1 MTVIKPHLYV
11 WGNCFPIKA
20 SPFVHQLTLTCTKQ
34 TTTALL
40 TNKNCYRPCKGIVM
54 KAYSDSR
61 LPHLTKYAAY
71 STAELSRIKVV
82 PYPRPLRHQTSPLS
96 VRRRRLREHVVGTS
110 VSLPRGLSP
119 RGRPIPHTFHSS
131 RLPHL
136 YKLIEGKW
144 VRKAGGNSRMNWILA
159 GGRKEG
165 VAVTLADFK
174 THLP

>member
-11 WGNCFPIKA
+11 RGNCFPIKA

-82 PYPRPLRHQTSPLS
+82 PYPRPLRHPTSPQ
-96 VRRRRLREHVVGTS
+96 VE
-110 VSLPRGLSP
+110 
-119 RGRPIPHTFHSS
+119 IPEENEITT
-131 RLPHL
+131 
-136 YKLIEGKW
+136 
-144 VRKAGGNSRMNWILA
+144 GNW
-159 GGRKEG
+159 
-165 VAVTLADFK
+165 
-174 THLP
+174 